1 MIRRNHR
8 NTTGLSHSLP
18 TRVLA
23 APHTLLEDRATCG
36 SEERP
41 AAEVPRTLPP
51 QHDEV
56 SVCSRA
62 PSLPTQI
69 PSDPSNVLQN
79 KLIATLQRLVAIV
92 AALLLPFSILTLNNL
107 RSDFCAA
114 FPPRARHRQASADRV
129 WCVYTVSDSQP
140 TLNRHLVECL
150 RSGFFEFESNAG
162 VSGTQKVV
170 RKFCAEV

>member
-23 APHTLLEDRATCG
+23 APHTLLEDQATRGSEERPLEDQATCG

-140 TLNRHLVECL
+140 TLNRPLV
-150 RSGFFEFESNAG
+150 
-162 VSGTQKVV
+162 
-170 RKFCAEV
+170 